1 MIKIAVN
8 QSGSISM
15 VPLKDAQ
22 VRTANGW
29 IPVKSTDKIYL
40 NGQWYEVGE
49 ETVPTGNQL
58 RLVDGPAGIDMLF
71 TPVKAGRLD
80 LSGFGLSTATV
91 TDAGIGRIWYGVSN
105 VSSYPMILG
114 ASHNLSPSR
123 AVEDWLIMALTPDTL
138 GGSTGTYDLAYYS
151 NRMATDPWDINF
163 VNNDSENTVTL
174 TQVDSYVK
182 PLDPSTLF
190 PN

>member
-49 ETVPTGNQL
+49 GTSAVIRITGAGTSEVNGDYWVVPESQW
-58 RLVDGPAGIDMLF
+58 D
-71 TPVKAGRLD
+71 
-80 LSGFGLSTATV
+80 
-91 TDAGIGRIWYGVSN
+91 
-105 VSSYPMILG
+105 SYI
-114 ASHNLSPSR
+114 
-123 AVEDWLIMALTPDTL
+123 
-138 GGSTGTYDLAYYS
+138 
-151 NRMATDPWDINF
+151 
-163 VNNDSENTVTL
+163 NTVWLEAHTTPPVSVWTNGVAVLEGNATEPYIYLANTVYDYTEHPPLYVGMVSTNPRDPLTTTIWLQMSGKPPLPTL
-174 TQVDSYVK
+174 TAI
-182 PLDPSTLF
+182 
-190 PN
+190 